1 MERQSFDQVQ
11 ESSNEL
17 ENFSFEKTEHKE
29 GVVIY
34 FFKNVAVAID
44 TTGKNQPD
52 LPEILFGTFADP
64 SQLNE
69 NSFDKPVDRL
79 EGVNMEYITKC
90 IKMVAEDSGIE
101 KFWFFPSGK
110 DALEE
115 REEQR
120 RLARVRLFSRY
131 AKVTP
136 SENGFGYVLEV

>member
-1 MERQSFDQVQ
+1 MERQHFEQAQ
-11 ESSNEL
+11 EDPIQS
-17 ENFSFEKTEHKE
+17 ENLAFKKTEYKE
-29 GVVIY
+29 GVTVY

-44 TTGKNQPD
+44 TAEKNQPD
-52 LPEILFGTFADP
+52 LPEILFGTFTDP

-69 NSFDKPVDRL
+69 HSFDKPVDRL

-90 IKMVAEDSGIE
+90 IKVVAEDSGIE